1 MRWRRV
7 KALAKK
13 EILQVWRDPRS
24 LMIVLLM
31 PFVQLLLF
39 GYGVNL
45 DIKHIPLCVF
55 DREGSQLSLAL
66 LKRFQASNYFKVVE
80 AESTYQ
86 AVTEALDNGRCK
98 IAIVIPP
105 DFSERINDLGAS
117 SVQGI
122 VDATDD
128 NTANIGLGYARS
140 VVAGFSSVSE
150 LRWSGRRGSASNFQ
164 PMTVQSRV
172 WFNEDLES
180 RNFVIPGVVA
190 MVLALVGAQLT
201 SLTISREWERGTM
214 ESLISTP
221 TTPMEL
227 LVGKITPYFVIG
239 MLDAAFCLTLAV
251 FWFAVPFRGAL
262 LTLFLTTS
270 LFLIVVLGLGYLIS
284 AVIRSQIGAS
294 QVALLITLLP
304 TSLLSGYTFPIDQM
318 PKAVQAVTYLV
329 HSRYYVT
336 ILKSVFLKGSGLD
349 ELALPISLL
358 ILYAGAVLFLAARA
372 FRQRLD

>member
-66 LKRFQASNYFKVVE
+66 LKRFQASNYFKIVE
-80 AESTYQ
+80 AESTHQ
-86 AVTEALDNGRCK
+86 AVTEALDYGRCK

-105 DFSERINDLGAS
+105 DFSERMNDLGAS
-117 SVQGI
+117 SVQAI

-140 VVAGFSSVSE
+140 VVAGFSGITE
-150 LRWSGRRGSASNFQ
+150 LRWSGRRGSASKYQ

-201 SLTISREWERGTM
+201 SLTISREWERGAM

-227 LVGKITPYFVIG
+227 LVGKITPYFAIG

-262 LTLFLTTS
+262 LTLLFTTS

-284 AVIRSQIGAS
+284 ALIRSQIGAS
-294 QVALLITLLP
+294 QVALLVTLLP

-318 PKAVQAVTYLV
+318 PKPIQAITYLV

-349 ELALPISLL
+349 ELAVPITLL

>member
-98 IAIVIPP
+98 VVIVIPP

-140 VVAGFSSVSE
+140 VVAGFSGVTE
-150 LRWSGRRGSASNFQ
+150 LRWSGRRGSASKYQ

-239 MLDAAFCLTLAV
+239 MVDAAFCLTLAV
-251 FWFAVPFRGAL
+251 FWFEVPFRGAL
-262 LTLFLTTS
+262 LTLLLTTS

-284 AVIRSQIGAS
+284 ALIRSQIGAS
-294 QVALLITLLP
+294 QVALLVTLLP

-318 PKAVQAVTYLV
+318 PKPVQAITYLV

-336 ILKSVFLKGSGLD
+336 ILKAVFLKGSRLD

>member
-66 LKRFQASNYFKVVE
+66 LKRFQASNYFKIVE

-86 AVTEALDNGRCK
+86 AVTEALDYGRCK

-105 DFSERINDLGAS
+105 DFSERMNDLGAS
-117 SVQGI
+117 SVQAI

-140 VVAGFSSVSE
+140 VVAGFSGITE
-150 LRWSGRRGSASNFQ
+150 LRWSGRRGSASKYQ

-227 LVGKITPYFVIG
+227 LVGKITPYFAIG

-262 LTLFLTTS
+262 LTLLFTTS

-284 AVIRSQIGAS
+284 ALIRSQIGAS
-294 QVALLITLLP
+294 QVALLVTLLP

-318 PKAVQAVTYLV
+318 PKPIQAITYLV

-349 ELALPISLL
+349 ELAVPITLL

>member
-214 ESLISTP
+214 ELLISTP